1 MIIRK
6 IEYDDIPELQ
16 ELYNKFKEC
25 DGDFPNFFENFI
37 GNFIIRASDN
47 NIIMASGLRVIPEC
61 VVIMNK
67 DAPVRM
73 RRQAMYIG
81 TEICKELAKS
91 TGQTHIHA
99 YIQSDRWA
107 RHVQK
112 LGFEPYLDKVL
123 VLSV

>member
-16 ELYNKFKEC
+16 ELFNKFREC

-37 GNFIIRASDN
+37 GNFIIKNDN
-47 NIIMASGLRVIPEC
+47 DIVLAGGLRVVPEC
-61 VVIMNK
+61 VLIMNK
-67 DAPVRM
+67 DIHVRE
-73 RRQAMYIG
+73 RRQALYIG
-81 TEICKELAKS
+81 NEICKELAKS
-91 TGQTHIHA
+91 TGHTGIHA
-99 YIQSDRWA
+99 YVQSDRWA
-107 RHVQK
+107 RHVRK